1 MKNKGL
7 IITLIIV
14 LVILTAAVSTLFI
27 LLLNGKSFN
36 FNSFNKIA
44 TKEVYNNTF
53 ENIPQKVVINVDDA
67 DIDIKHSND
76 EKVSLV
82 MFADDKKNKVDVD
95 YNSTTLNIK
104 IKNKCHAFCFNAK
117 RGKIELSLPSN
128 FENSIYINNDVG
140 DINVDQF
147 AGAYLN
153 VETDVGDVDVKEINN
168 TKIDS
173 DVGDINIGLVNS
185 KLLIDT
191 DTGDVTID
199 NVAINKDSKITT
211 DVGDIKIKNIDNV
224 NIDAKTDVG
233 NKKIKNNN
241 KNSNITLKLKTD
253 VGDIKVN

>member
-14 LVILTAAVSTLFI
+14 LVILTAAVSALFI

-36 FNSFNKIA
+36 FSSFNKPA

-53 ENIPQKVVINVDDA
+53 DNIPQKVVINTDDA
-67 DIDIKHSND
+67 NIDIKHSED

-82 MFADDKKNKVDVD
+82 ILADDKKNKVDVD
-95 YNSTTLNIK
+95 YNSDTLNIE
-104 IKNKCHAFCFNAK
+104 IKNKCHAFCFNTK
-117 RGKIELSLPSN
+117 KGKIELSLPST
-128 FENSIYINNDVG
+128 FENNIYINNDVG

-147 AGAYLN
+147 ASAYLN
-153 VETDVGDVDVKEINN
+153 IETDVGDVDVKEINN

-185 KLLIDT
+185 KLIIDT

-199 NVAINKDSKITT
+199 NAIINKDSKITT

-224 NIDAKTDVG
+224 YVNAKTDVG
-233 NKKIKNNN
+233 NKKIKNN
-241 KNSNITLKLKTD
+241 KKDSDITLKLKTD